1 MNYIYPFSAIVGQD
15 LMKLALIL
23 NIIDPSIG
31 GVLIRGEK
39 GTAKSTA
46 VRSLANLLPEIK
58 VVKGCR
64 FNCDPDD
71 VNNLCEECV
80 EKLKHKKDI
89 EYEYRKIKVV
99 NLPIGATEDRVI
111 GTIDIEKVLKE
122 GIKSFEPGI
131 LAEVNRGILYIDEV
145 NLLSDH
151 IIDTILDAA
160 AMGKNYIERE
170 GISIS
175 HPSNFVLIGTMNPEE
190 GDLRP
195 QLLDRFGLC
204 VEIEGIKSV
213 SKRIEI
219 IKRREEFEKN
229 PEKFIKKWQ
238 KFDNKLSQ
246 MIVKAKKNL
255 KKVKVNDEILTMIA
269 QISIDMNVDGH
280 RADIVMEKTAKALAA
295 YYGDK
300 NVSENHIRIAA
311 KIALPHRM
319 RKNPFDE
326 LEVETDVIERA
337 IKKVKEKETK
347 LEKEIDSDLIFSE
360 KKNKNLSQVK

>member
-1 MNYIYPFSAIVGQD
+1 MEYIYPFSAIVGQE

-58 VVKGCR
+58 VVKNCR

-71 VNNLCEECV
+71 FTSLCEECK
-80 EKLKHKKDI
+80 EKLKKGEKL
-89 EYEYRKIKVV
+89 EYEFRKIKVV
-99 NLPIGATEDRVI
+99 NLPLGATEDRVI
-111 GTIDIEKVLKE
+111 GTVDIEKILKN

-131 LAEVNRGILYIDEV
+131 LAEANRGILYIDEV

-151 IIDTILDAA
+151 LIDTILDAS

-175 HPSNFVLIGTMNPEE
+175 HPSKFVLIGTMNPEE

-213 SKRIEI
+213 KNRVEI
-219 IKRREEFEKN
+219 VKRREEFEKN
-229 PEKFIKKWQ
+229 PEKFIKKWE
-238 KFDNKLSQ
+238 KFDKKLSRK
-246 MIVKAKKNL
+246 IIRAKKNL
-255 KKVKVNDEILTMIA
+255 EKVKISDKILEMIA
-269 QISIDMNVDGH
+269 QISIDTNVDGH
-280 RADIVMEKTAKALAA
+280 RADIVMEKTAKALCAF
-295 YYGDK
+295 YGEK
-300 NVSENHIRIAA
+300 NVNETHIRISA
-311 KIALPHRM
+311 KLSLPHRM
-319 RKNPFDE
+319 RKNPFE
-326 LEVETDVIERA
+326 EMEVEADVIEKA
-337 IKKVKEKETK
+337 IKKVKEGEVKREDKE
-347 LEKEIDSDLIFSE
+347 ESSIIYV
-360 KKNKNLSQVK
+360 KKKT

>member
-1 MNYIYPFSAIVGQD
+1 MNYVYPFSAIVGQD

-23 NIIDPSIG
+23 NVIDPSIG

-46 VRSLANLLPEIK
+46 VRSLANLLPKIK

-71 VNNLCEECV
+71 LDSLCEECKSR
-80 EKLKHKKDI
+80 ENL
-89 EYEYRKIKVV
+89 EFEYRKIKVV
-99 NLPIGATEDRVI
+99 NLPIGSTEDRVI
-111 GTIDIEKVLKE
+111 GTIDIEKVLKD

-131 LAEVNRGILYIDEV
+131 LAEANRGILYIDEV

-151 IIDTILDAA
+151 IVDVILDAA

-175 HPSNFVLIGTMNPEE
+175 HPSKFVLVGTMNPEE

-204 VEIEGIKSV
+204 VEIEGIKNV
-213 SKRIEI
+213 SQRVEI
-219 IKRREEFEKN
+219 VKRREEFEKN
-229 PEKFIKKWQ
+229 PEKFIKKWK
-238 KFDNKLSQ
+238 KFDDRLSRK
-246 MIVKAKKNL
+246 IEKAKKNL
-255 KKVKVNDEILTMIA
+255 SKVKVDENILLMIA

-295 YYGDK
+295 FYGDREVK
-300 NVSENHIRIAA
+300 ESHLRIAA
-311 KIALPHRM
+311 KLALPHRM

-326 LEVETDVIERA
+326 LEVETDVIETA
-337 IKKVKEKETK
+337 IKKVKDGKT
-347 LEKEIDSDLIFSE
+347 EIEREYISDLIFNE
-360 KKNKNLSQVK
+360 KKKKRK

>member
-1 MNYIYPFSAIVGQD
+1 MNYIYPFSAIVGQE

-64 FNCDPDD
+64 FNCDPEDTS
-71 VNNLCEECV
+71 NLCEECL
-80 EKLKHKKDI
+80 EKLKNSGTLEF
-89 EYEYRKIKVV
+89 EYKKIKVV

-111 GTIDIEKVLKE
+111 GTIDIEKVLKN

-131 LAEVNRGILYIDEV
+131 LAEANRNILYIDEV

-175 HPSNFVLIGTMNPEE
+175 HPSKFILIGTMNPEE

-219 IKRREEFEKN
+219 IKRREEFERN

-238 KFDNKLSQ
+238 KFDKKISKQ
-246 MIVKAKKNL
+246 IEKAKKNL
-255 KKVKVNDEILTMIA
+255 SKIKLSDKILMMIA

-280 RADIVMEKTAKALAA
+280 RADIIMEKTAKALAS

-300 NVSENHIRIAA
+300 EVNENHLRIAT
-311 KIALPHRM
+311 KLVLPHRM

-337 IKKVKEKETK
+337 IKKIKEGETSI
-347 LEKEIDSDLIFSE
+347 EKDMNNDLIFGE
-360 KKNKNLSQVK
+360 KKN

>member
-1 MNYIYPFSAIVGQD
+1 MNYTYPFSAIVGQN

-71 VNNLCEECV
+71 PTNLCEECI
-80 EKLKHKKDI
+80 ERIKKNQEL
-89 EYEYRKIKVV
+89 EYEFKKIKVV

-111 GTIDIEKVLKE
+111 GTIDIEKVLKD

-170 GISIS
+170 SISIS

-229 PEKFIKKWQ
+229 PKKFIKKWQ
-238 KFDNKLSQ
+238 KYDKVLSKK
-246 MIVKAKKNL
+246 IIKAKKNL
-255 KKVKVNDEILTMIA
+255 KKVKINEEILTMIA

-280 RADIVMEKTAKALAA
+280 RADIVMEKTAKALCA

-300 NVSENHIRIAA
+300 EVSEHHIRIAS
-311 KIALPHRM
+311 KLALPHRM

-337 IKKVKEKETK
+337 IKKVKDGETK
-347 LEKEIDSDLIFSE
+347 LEKEINDDLIFGE
-360 KKNKNLSQVK
+360 KKN

>member
-46 VRSLANLLPEIK
+46 VRALANLLPEIK

-64 FNCDPDD
+64 FNCDPDGQT
-71 VNNLCEECV
+71 NLCEECI
-80 EKLKHKKDI
+80 EKLHKNGKLDF
-89 EYEYRKIKVV
+89 EYKKIKVV

-111 GTIDIEKVLKE
+111 GTVDIEKILKE

-131 LAEVNRGILYIDEV
+131 LAEANRGILYIDEV

-175 HPSNFVLIGTMNPEE
+175 HPSKFILIGTMNPEE

-213 SKRIEI
+213 LKRIEI
-219 IKRREEFEKN
+219 IKRREEFERN

-238 KFDNKLSQ
+238 KLDKKLS
-246 MIVKAKKNL
+246 IKIEKAKKNL
-255 KKVKVNDEILTMIA
+255 KKIKINDDILRMIA

-280 RADIVMEKTAKALAA
+280 RADIIMEKASKALAA

-300 NVSENHIRIAA
+300 EVNEHHIRIAS
-311 KIALPHRM
+311 KIVLPHRM

-337 IKKVKEKETK
+337 IKKVKESETTIDKE
-347 LEKEIDSDLIFSE
+347 ESQDLIFGE
-360 KKNKNLSQVK
+360 KKNLIQNN

>member
-1 MNYIYPFSAIVGQD
+1 MNYLYPFSAIVGQD

-46 VRSLANLLPEIK
+46 VRALANLLPEIK

-64 FNCDPDD
+64 FSCDPDNI
-71 VNNLCEECV
+71 NNLCEECK
-80 EKLKHKKDI
+80 EKLENQGKLD
-89 EYEYRKIKVV
+89 YEYRKIKVV

-111 GTIDIEKVLKE
+111 GTIDIEKVLKD

-131 LAEVNRGILYIDEV
+131 LAEANRGILYIDEV

-175 HPSNFVLIGTMNPEE
+175 HPSNFILIGTMNPEE

-219 IKRREEFEKN
+219 IIRREEFEKN
-229 PEKFIKKWQ
+229 PDKFIKKWK
-238 KFDNKLSQ
+238 KFDKRLSNK
-246 MIVKAKKNL
+246 IVKAKKRL
-255 KKVKVNDEILTMIA
+255 KNIKINNKILEMIA

-280 RADIVMEKTAKALAA
+280 RADIIMEKTARAIAA
-295 YYGDK
+295 FYGDK
-300 NVSENHIRIAA
+300 EVNEHHIRIAS
-311 KIALPHRM
+311 KLVLPHRM

-326 LEVETDVIERA
+326 LEVETDIIEKA
-337 IKKVKEKETK
+337 IKKVKDGETSYEKSED
-347 LEKEIDSDLIFSE
+347 LDLIFNE
-360 KKNKNLSQVK
+360 KKNRKI

>member
-58 VVKGCR
+58 IVKGCR

-71 VNNLCEECV
+71 PTTLCEECQ
-80 EKLKHKKDI
+80 EKLRKNEKLEF
-89 EYEYRKIKVV
+89 EYKKIKVV

-111 GTIDIEKVLKE
+111 GTIDIEKVLKD

-175 HPSNFVLIGTMNPEE
+175 HPSKFILIGTMNPEE

-213 SKRIEI
+213 PKRIEI
-219 IKRREEFEKN
+219 IKRRKEFEKN
-229 PEKFIKKWQ
+229 PEKFIKKWS
-238 KFDNKLSQ
+238 KLDKKLSAK
-246 MIVKAKKNL
+246 ITKAKRNL
-255 KKVKVNDEILTMIA
+255 KKIKVSENILTMIA

-280 RADIVMEKTAKALAA
+280 RADIIMEKTAKALAA
-295 YYGDK
+295 YYGDREV
-300 NVSENHIRIAA
+300 NEHHLRIASRLV
-311 KIALPHRM
+311 LPHRM

-326 LEVETDVIERA
+326 LEVETDIIEKA
-337 IKKVKEKETK
+337 IKKVKEGETK
-347 LEKEIDSDLIFSE
+347 LEKEIDDDLIFAE
-360 KKNKNLSQVK
+360 KKN